1 MSEINNSEKSKGYL
15 ESIVNGTNWVAL
27 GVVAFAVIGLI
38 AIIFNLLRKEEVN
51 NAPKQI
57 LIKYEISVDKIT
69 LKNAKDS
76 TTLRVV
82 KSLDENNKKILS
94 EINSSVDAQ
103 YKRMESILSVQ
114 EDRSRLFSYGAG
126 FLAILVAI
134 ATFFGF
140 KSINEMKKSTIE
152 SAEHEAKKIAE
163 DEAKKVAKEEAK
175 KTSTEISK
183 KEINRQM
190 SSIKGD
196 LENALK
202 SLLVDE
208 NKKEVET
215 AVNAKSAE
223 IESLKTDAND
233 LIAKLQVI
241 LNKEITTNTEDQSKI
256 QTEDKVIHSDAPNPE
271 IENNE
276 DKNNDRENGEID
288 FK

>member
-1 MSEINNSEKSKGYL
+1 MSETNNSEKSKGYL

-27 GVVAFAVIGLI
+27 GVVLFAVVGLI
-38 AIIFNLLRKEEVN
+38 CVVFNLLTKTEEN
-51 NAPKQI
+51 NAPKEI
-57 LIKYEISVDKIT
+57 VIKYEITVDKVS

-76 TTLRVV
+76 TTLRV

-152 SAEHEAKKIAE
+152 AAEYEAKKVAE

-175 KTSTEISK
+175 KTSTKVSKAEINKQIESIKDDLEISL
-183 KEINRQM
+183 RT
-190 SSIKGD
+190 
-196 LENALK
+196 
-202 SLLVDE
+202 SLVYE
-208 NKKEVET
+208 NKKEVE
-215 AVNAKSAE
+215 ASINAKTE
-223 IESLKTDAND
+223 EFEKLKTVAED

-241 LNKEITTNTEDQSKI
+241 FDREIVKNSEDEPKDPPQGNVSP
-256 QTEDKVIHSDAPNPE
+256 SDPPNPG
-271 IENNE
+271 IVNSE
-276 DKNNDRENGEID
+276 DKNNEKGNDEVG